1 MIRSVLFAVVASLL
15 LGACAALPQKP
26 VEEVVKARV
35 AAHQQARLE
44 NNLELAYTFT
54 SPGYRE
60 THPYKAYLGKM
71 GPSIKRRAFDIK
83 SVSCEGE
90 LCTVVVELSY
100 SYGGLAGGKMGAD
113 TVMQRDMTEKWIL
126 VDGEWWLVPG
136 R

>member
-71 GPSIKRRAFDIK
+71 GASIKRRAFDIK
-83 SVSCEGE
+83 SVSCEVD
-90 LCTVVVELSY
+90 LCNVVVELSY
-100 SYGGLAGGKMGAD
+100 TYGGLAGGKMGAD
-113 TVMQRDMTEKWIL
+113 TVMQREMNEKWIRA
-126 VDGEWWLVPG
+126 DGEWWLLPT

>member
-44 NNLELAYTFT
+44 NNFELAY
-54 SPGYRE
+54 
-60 THPYKAYLGKM
+60 
-71 GPSIKRRAFDIK
+71 
-83 SVSCEGE
+83 
-90 LCTVVVELSY
+90 SY
-100 SYGGLAGGKMGAD
+100 TYGGLAGGKMGAD
-113 TVMQRDMTEKWIL
+113 TVMQREMNEKWIRA
-126 VDGEWWLVPG
+126 DGEWWLLPT